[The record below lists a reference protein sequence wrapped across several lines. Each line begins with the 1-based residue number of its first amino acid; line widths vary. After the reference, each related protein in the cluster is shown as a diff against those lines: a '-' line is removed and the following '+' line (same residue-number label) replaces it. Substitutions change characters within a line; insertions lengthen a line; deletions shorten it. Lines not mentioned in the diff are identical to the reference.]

1 MSETPQQPE
10 QPETHPAD
18 EAPASSQPEQP
29 PLPKSLTFRITP
41 VSLLAVVAVL
51 VCATPLAWGAYPWG
65 LLVYLVPLGLAWW
78 ILRTRTTVSPERIAV
93 RTALGKDAIVG
104 AYAAASRHE
113 GMAAGEIGA
122 DYVSFGPVAA
132 SGLGDGKVAPFELFR
147 WWSEM
152 IELPVVAE
160 GGLTPEL
167 AAELAG
173 VADFLALGPEIWS
186 APEGE
191 MAALAGIVARL

>member
-93 RTALGKDAIVG
+93 RTALGSNRFDWDQV
-104 AYAAASRHE
+104 ASLRLDE
-113 GMAAGEIGA
+113 KRWLKA
-122 DYVSFGPVAA
+122 VLS
-132 SGLGDGKVAPFELFR
+132 SGQEVT
-147 WWSEM
+147 
-152 IELPVVAE
+152 LPAVRVRDLPRLSVMS
-160 GGLTPEL
+160 GGRLPNPE
-167 AAELAG
+167 AQE
-173 VADFLALGPEIWS
+173 
-186 APEGE
+186 
-191 MAALAGIVARL
+191 